1 MVINLAR
8 PISTLQKTKDLFE
21 NDVNPLQYGIKMLW
35 QLLILM
41 ELKPFWNYFLFT
53 NTLNMSNKKWKLK

>member
-21 NDVNPLQYGIKMLW
+21 NDVNPLQYGIQMLW